1 MKRLIILII
10 ILFASC
16 SIDVEKVDK
25 PEEFTTVEI
34 LNQPR
39 ENVELTMLD
48 DKVYIIQDGLVQY
61 ELINYNDNYILIHES
76 TIITILIVMWLI
88 GYILLIRFSTCKKI

>member
-25 PEEFTTVEI
+25 PEEVTTVEI
-34 LNQPR
+34 FNQPR
-39 ENVELTMLD
+39 ENVELTILD

-88 GYILLIRFSTCKKI
+88 GYILLIRISI